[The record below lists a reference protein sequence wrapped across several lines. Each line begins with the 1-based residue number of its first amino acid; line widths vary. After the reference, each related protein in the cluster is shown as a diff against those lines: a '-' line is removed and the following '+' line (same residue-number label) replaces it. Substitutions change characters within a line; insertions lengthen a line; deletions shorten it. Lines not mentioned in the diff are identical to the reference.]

1 MKNFYL
7 LILFAL
13 LNNFCHCQYK
23 CYVCDGDES
32 SCGDGGER
40 KCQYDD
46 SYTDRNFIYFCKY
59 YPELGGTA
67 SETTVFFML
76 LIKIVCLCRI
86 DLINVLR
93 DFVHIFIP
101 NINFA
106 FQSMT
111 NAN

>member
-1 MKNFYL
+1 MNVMVLNHLVEMEVKESANMMIVI
-7 LILFAL
+7 LIQIIFTFV
-13 LNNFCHCQYK
+13 NIIR
-23 CYVCDGDES
+23 S
-32 SCGDGGER
+32 WGG
-40 KCQYDD
+40 
-46 SYTDRNFIYFCKY
+46 I
-59 YPELGGTA
+59 A